1 MAKIL
6 IIDDEEM
13 VRGVLQQTLEREGYK
28 VESAADGSHGLD
40 LFQSWRPDLVITDI
54 LMPGK
59 EGLETIRELRAEDP
73 DVQIIAISGG
83 GDRGDLN
90 FLRAASMFGAV
101 RTLSKPIS
109 RDDLLPMVRDILG
122 DPANH

>member
-13 VRGVLQQTLEREGYK
+13 VRDVLRQTLEREGYQ
-28 VESAADGSHGLD
+28 VEAAADGERGLD

-59 EGLETIRELRAEDP
+59 EGLETIRELRAADP

-109 RDDLLPMVRDILG
+109 RDDLLPMVRDIVG
-122 DPANH
+122 DSASH

>member
-1 MAKIL
+1 MTKIL
-6 IIDDEEM
+6 VIDDEDM
-13 VRGVLQQTLEREGYK
+13 VRDVLRQTLEREGYE
-28 VESAADGSHGLD
+28 VEVAADGGKGLD
-40 LFQSWRPDLVITDI
+40 LFQAWNPDLVITDI

-59 EGLETIRELRAEDP
+59 EGLETIRELRNLSPA
-73 DVQIIAISGG
+73 VKIIAISGG

-109 RDDLLPMVRDILG
+109 RDVLLPMVRDLVGEPAG
-122 DPANH
+122 D

>member
-1 MAKIL
+1 MPKIL

-13 VRGVLQQTLEREGYK
+13 VRDVLRQTLEREGYD
-28 VESAADGSHGLD
+28 VQAAADGEKGLS
-40 LFQSWRPDLVITDI
+40 LFETWKPDLVITDI

-59 EGLETIRELRAEDP
+59 EGLETIRELRAVDP

-109 RDDLLPMVRDILG
+109 RDDLLPMVRDIVGEPDG
-122 DPANH
+122 D

>member
-1 MAKIL
+1 LAKIL

-13 VRGVLQQTLEREGYK
+13 VRDVLRQTLEREGYH
-28 VESAADGSHGLD
+28 VEAAADGERGLA

-109 RDDLLPMVRDILG
+109 RDDLLPMVRDIVG
-122 DPANH
+122 DPTTH

>member
-1 MAKIL
+1 MPKIL

-13 VRGVLQQTLEREGYK
+13 VRDVLKQTLEREGYE
-28 VESAADGSHGLD
+28 VEAAADGQHGLS
-40 LFQSWRPDLVITDI
+40 LFQTWGPDLVVTDI

-73 DVQIIAISGG
+73 EVQIIAISGG

-109 RDDLLPMVRDILG
+109 RDDLLPMVRELVG
-122 DPANH
+122 SATPR

>member
-1 MAKIL
+1 LPKIL

-13 VRGVLQQTLEREGYK
+13 VRDVLRQTLEREGYD
-28 VESAADGSHGLD
+28 VQAAADGEKGLS
-40 LFQSWRPDLVITDI
+40 LFEEWQPDLVITDI

-59 EGLETIRELRAEDP
+59 EGLETIRELRTADP
-73 DVQIIAISGG
+73 DVRIIAISGG

-109 RDDLLPMVRDILG
+109 RDDLLPMVRDIVGGPDG
-122 DPANH
+122 D